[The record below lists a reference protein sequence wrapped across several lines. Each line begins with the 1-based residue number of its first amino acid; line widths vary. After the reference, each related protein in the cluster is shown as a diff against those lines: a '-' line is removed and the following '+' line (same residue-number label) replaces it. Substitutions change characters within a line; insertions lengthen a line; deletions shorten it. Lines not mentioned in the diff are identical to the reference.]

1 MVIVHLVVYIKK
13 YILIYVIDNLD
24 FVSLTNLF
32 STPYHWIKKNNLSAI
47 YS

>member
-24 FVSLTNLF
+24 FVSLT
-32 STPYHWIKKNNLSAI
+32 TPYHWIKKNNLSAI